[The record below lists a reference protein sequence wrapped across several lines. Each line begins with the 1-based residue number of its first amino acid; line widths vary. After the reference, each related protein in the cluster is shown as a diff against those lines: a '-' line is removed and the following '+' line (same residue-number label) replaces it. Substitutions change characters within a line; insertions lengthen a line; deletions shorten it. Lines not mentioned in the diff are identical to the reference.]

1 MNVKIYR
8 SAKMLSFVLAAS
20 LALGSAAMAADTGSI
35 HEADSTA
42 AGITEQD
49 VPVEVGDVLT
59 GTALGVGT
67 VTALGV
73 NVRENPNMD
82 AAVVAVLDQGQ
93 QVGLGSHEEL
103 MRTCPMYRELYHL
116 QVGEEVEAV

>member
-67 VTALGV
+67 VTALGP
-73 NVRENPNMD
+73 REPQHGRSRGCSPGSG
-82 AAVVAVLDQGQ
+82 AAGRGTLPGGRLVPGQ
-93 QVGLGSHEEL
+93 L
-103 MRTCPMYRELYHL
+103 
-116 QVGEEVEAV
+116 